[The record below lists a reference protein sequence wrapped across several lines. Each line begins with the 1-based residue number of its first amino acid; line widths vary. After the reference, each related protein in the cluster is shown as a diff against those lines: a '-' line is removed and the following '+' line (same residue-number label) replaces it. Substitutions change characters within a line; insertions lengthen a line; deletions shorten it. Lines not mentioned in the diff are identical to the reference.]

1 MATHPLHDYIAS
13 RIAEKVREHHVV
25 VIYDQPEE
33 LRGFFAEAAHGMD
46 TKGRIAPVAIAEA
59 SAKLFEVDGSFLAAR
74 AAVESLTDDDKPE
87 DIVIYVPGLPE
98 GDKKNSLLMELEKA
112 GTIYRAPRLNQLA
125 RLVLRKRL
133 DDVAIDGMLKSESLS
148 YEDLTALCRGGD
160 GAGASLLRGV
170 FETSDPLRILSA
182 WLLQEARDSELERKG
197 AYGELRGLVQA
208 KLGLTPADDLDGARL
223 RATTVR
229 YLLANEFRS
238 DLLPGAAIAPE
249 ATRLLEQVSEP
260 VGKDALKLVRDLS
273 ALLREDDAPAYVALA
288 DAVERELR
296 LGVDAVPGH
305 VLGAIDTFRFEEVAA
320 ARAAIQM
327 VADGRIEDAQRLID
341 GRGASFWVGLDPERE
356 AIWQVCR
363 LMLEVCAQAE
373 RARREVDRA
382 PAGGARGW
390 IERYTAEDGWRQ
402 LDLAQRR
409 FETLLS
415 SVEGDID
422 PLAVAAVRARY
433 EEAVRRMT
441 EGFVKALDKADWQVD
456 GVLHQTRIW
465 PEVVSSRSRPVA
477 YIFVDAMRYE
487 MGVELAERLASGFE
501 VQLRPA
507 VGSLPSITPIG
518 MAALLPGASSSFS
531 VVQQGAR
538 SGSMIES
545 AFLPD
550 RASRQK
556 FLNSKVPDAISLDL
570 DEVLSL
576 GSKALKARVGASS
589 VVSIHSTD
597 IDGAGENAIT
607 TASAR
612 RIMDTVIGDLARCLK
627 NLAAAGIEDAVITS
641 DHGHLF
647 FAGDRPASMRMDA
660 PGGETVDLHRRCWF
674 GRGGTTPAGAV
685 RVSGARLGYAT
696 DLDFVFPIST
706 AVFKAG
712 GDLAFH
718 HGGPSLQEMIVP
730 VLSVKAKRRKV
741 ESLKSSPVAVAYD
754 FSAITNRIFTIKV
767 ELTGRTK
774 GLFDEG
780 LLVRPV
786 VLSKGHEVALAA
798 LAVGGELSS
807 GRLLLQ
813 PQTPVTVGFQLTND
827 EVTAVEIQIVDATTD
842 AVLYASEGSIPV
854 KLGV

>member
-1 MATHPLHDYIAS
+1 MTTHPLHDYIAT
-13 RIAEKVREHHVV
+13 RIAEKVRERHVV
-25 VIYDQPEE
+25 VIYDQPNE
-33 LRGFFAEAAHGMD
+33 LRGFFAEAANGAD
-46 TKGRIAPVAIAEA
+46 TKGRLSPIALGDS
-59 SAKLFEVDGSFLAAR
+59 SAQMFEIDGSFLAAR
-74 AAVESLTDDDKPE
+74 AAVEPLTNGDKP
-87 DIVIYVPGLPE
+87 DDVIVYVPGLPE

-112 GTIYRAPRLNQLA
+112 GTVYRTPRLNQLA
-125 RLVLRKRL
+125 RLVLRKRH

-148 YEDLTALCRGGD
+148 YEDLTALCRGQDGGD
-160 GAGASLLRGV
+160 ASLLRAV
-170 FETSDPLRILSA
+170 FDSSDPLRILSA
-182 WLLQEARDSELERKG
+182 WLLDDASDAELERKG
-197 AYGELRGLVQA
+197 AFGELRGLVQG
-208 KLGLTPADDLDGARL
+208 KLGLALAMDLDGARL
-223 RATTVR
+223 RATTAR
-229 YLLANEFRS
+229 YVLANEFRS
-238 DLLPGAAIAPE
+238 DLLAGAEIAPE
-249 ATRLLEQVSEP
+249 AARLLEQVTVP
-260 VGKDALKLVRDLS
+260 VGKEALKAVRDLS
-273 ALLREDDAPAYVALA
+273 SLLRERNAEAYVSLA
-288 DAVERELR
+288 NAVEQELR
-296 LGVDAVPGH
+296 LGVEAVPGQA
-305 VLGAIDTFRFEEVAA
+305 LGAIDTFGFEEVAA

-327 VADGRIEDAQRLID
+327 VADGRIDEAQRLID
-341 GRGASFWVGLDPERE
+341 GRGDSFWVGLDPERE

-363 LMLEVCAQAE
+363 LMLEVCDQAE

-390 IERYTAEDGWRQ
+390 VERYTAEDGWRQ

-415 SVEGDID
+415 SIEGDID

-441 EGFVKALDKADWQVD
+441 EGFVKALDRADWVVD

-465 PEVVSSRSRPVA
+465 PEVVASRSRPVA

-487 MGVELAERLASGFE
+487 MGVELAERLAAGFE

-507 VGSLPSITPIG
+507 VGALPSITPIG
-518 MAALLPGASSSFS
+518 MAALLPGAASSFS
-531 VVQQGAR
+531 VAQQGAR
-538 SGSMIES
+538 NGAMIDA

-556 FLNSKVPDAISLDL
+556 FLIGKVPDALCLDL

-576 GSKALKARVGASS
+576 GPKALKARVGAASL
-589 VVSIHSTD
+589 VCIHSTD

-612 RIMDTVIGDLARCLK
+612 RIMDNVIGDLARCLK

-647 FAGDRPASMRMDA
+647 FAGDRPASMRMEA

-685 RVSGARLGYAT
+685 RVSGARLGYDT
-696 DLDFVFPIST
+696 DLEFVFPIST

-730 VLSVKAKRRKV
+730 VLAVKAKRRKV
-741 ESLKSSPVAVAYD
+741 EAVKTSPVTVTYD
-754 FSAITNRIFTIKV
+754 FDAITNRIFTIKV
-767 ELTGRTK
+767 ELTGRAK

-786 VLSKGHEVALAA
+786 VLAKGHEVALAA
-798 LAVGGELSS
+798 LAVGGELSN
-807 GRLLLQ
+807 GRLMLQ
-813 PQTPVTVGFQLTND
+813 PQTQVTVGFQLTND
-827 EVTAVEIQIVDATTD
+827 EVDSVEIQIVDATTD
-842 AVLYASEGSIPV
+842 AILYASDGTIPV